1 MFSLF
6 VDALSS
12 GLRGEVQLFIKAQ
25 RLQSSKSLHPEVL
38 PPEEGKADLLLSHSL
53 LVLDFLNH
61 NYPEIL
67 ERVVV
72 RAKMLVDLY

>member
-1 MFSLF
+1 MFLLF

-12 GLRGEVQLFIKAQ
+12 GLGREVQLFIKAE
-25 RLQSSKSLHPEVL
+25 RLQSSESLHPEIL
-38 PPEEGKADLLLSHSL
+38 PAEEGKADLLLCHGL
-53 LVLDFLNH
+53 LVLDFLYH

-72 RAKMLVDLY
+72 RAKMLVDFY